1 MSCNIC
7 CPLIRYHHNL
17 TTQLSWYVGRH
28 QSPADAGAERT
39 CEHLT
44 LHSYYFI
51 QRDWAVAVIH
61 REMVVSEDIQGQ
73 HAGVLDSLTM
83 EEIQTETSE
92 LSRSVQM
99 AFYTI

>member
-1 MSCNIC
+1 MQYLLS
-7 CPLIRYHHNL
+7 PDKVSPNL

-39 CEHLT
+39 CEHLR

-51 QRDWAVAVIH
+51 QRDPAVTH
-61 REMVVSEDIQGQ
+61 TEMVVSEDIQGQ

-99 AFYTI
+99 